1 MNKDL
6 HQFLAEIRQRGPD
19 YFASVSRPVD
29 AVYEPCVIQQK
40 LAARDRYPVIRFEN
54 VQGSDIPLVTN
65 MFGKYELLGLALG
78 VEPDEPKSSILS
90 TFRERIANPV
100 DTVTVGRGDAPV
112 KQVVLEGGD
121 VDLGRIPVIRHAEK
135 NSGKYISIGVLVV
148 RDPETGVLNAGVYR
162 HEIKGPR
169 ELACMFN
176 PAHHAGY
183 IYRKYRE
190 LKRPM
195 EAVLFIGHHPA
206 AILGSLSKQSIDSD
220 EYRTMGALMG
230 EALEVVA
237 AETVDIPVPA
247 WAEIAIEGVLDP
259 ARETS
264 DGPFSEYTG
273 FYGPRK
279 DPVGLMQVRALTMRK
294 DAIYH
299 DLDPSHREHNLA
311 GVLSHESTVYN
322 SVAKLVPSVTAV
334 HMPACGTCIFTAF
347 ISIRKRVQGEGKSAG
362 IAAIAAEPNL
372 KIAVV
377 VDEDIDIYNEQ
388 EMWWAI
394 STHLQA
400 DRGVTTIP
408 HAMGAHLDP
417 SAYGEVRT
425 EKGPMQTKLIIDAT
439 RPVTLPFA
447 ERIRPPREAWDR
459 IRLEDYVDGLN

>member
-29 AVYEPCVIQQK
+29 PVYEPCVIQQK
-40 LAARDRYPVIRFEN
+40 LAERDRYPVIRFEN
-54 VQGSDIPLVTN
+54 VNGSDISLVTN

-90 TFRERIANPV
+90 TFRERIANPI

-112 KQVVLEGGD
+112 KQVVIEGGD
-121 VDLGRIPVIRHAEK
+121 IDLASIPVIRHAEK

-162 HEIKGPR
+162 HEIKGPQ
-169 ELACMFN
+169 EIACMFN

-206 AILGSLSKQSIDSD
+206 AILGSLSKQSIDAD

-408 HAMGAHLDP
+408 YAMGAHLDP

-447 ERIRPPREAWDR
+447 ERIRPPRDAWER